1 MFGHVMNATHMNSF
15 VTSLYRETCVYRET
29 CIEGNVPKSLWGDDL
44 DLIFFCI
51 CFFSTPNKMSTS
63 TESAGHLH

>member
-15 VTSLYRETCVYRET
+15 VTSLLRETCVYRET
-29 CIEGNVPKSLWGDDL
+29 CIEGNVPKSLWGD

>member
-44 DLIFFCI
+44 DLIFFLYL
-51 CFFSTPNKMSTS
+51 FF
-63 TESAGHLH
+63 LHT